1 MNIRIVFLIHRDP
14 PQSALHVNLLSEN
27 ASRLER
33 GRELFNELFL
43 SKALIGSIIRKSILV
58 FYERFLQ
65 KSINTSHAKPV
76 YSKCNYIFQLI
87 MRM

>member
-1 MNIRIVFLIHRDP
+1 MNIQIVFLIHRDP
-14 PQSALHVNLLSEN
+14 PQSVLHVNFLSEN
-27 ASRLER
+27 TSRLKR

-43 SKALIGSIIRKSILV
+43 CKALICSIICKLILV

-87 MRM
+87 MRT